1 MNNDAPIRDL
11 PSWFSE
17 NQHFLNNY
25 ENSMKNYIHLLLYRS
40 HVSQIT
46 DTDIKLCRN
55 NDRLPTQLLLHPY
68 LCTQY
73 CSIYIYIILVH
84 LYAIGLCCNM

>member
-1 MNNDAPIRDL
+1 MNSDARLRDL

-17 NQHFLNNY
+17 NHYFLNNY
-25 ENSMKNYIHLLLYRS
+25 ENSKKNYMHLLLYRS

-46 DTDIKLCRN
+46 DTDINRN
-55 NDRLPTQLLLHPY
+55 SDRHQLPIQSLLHPY

-73 CSIYIYIILVH
+73 CSIYINILVH
-84 LYAIGLCCNM
+84 QYAIGLC